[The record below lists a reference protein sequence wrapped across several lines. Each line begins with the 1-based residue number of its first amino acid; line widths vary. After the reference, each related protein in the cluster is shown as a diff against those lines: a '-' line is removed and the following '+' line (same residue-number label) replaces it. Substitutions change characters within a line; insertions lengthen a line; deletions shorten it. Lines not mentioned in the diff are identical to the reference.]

1 MAYDDEGVIR
11 SYIRASADWFYDQG
25 VELEVSCDFK
35 KFYDA
40 IRRLDGGYGENL
52 NPAYDYR
59 YNRLDWSNA
68 LWIHAVDHTGK
79 IVGQVA
85 AKLVADEPNLFEAYR
100 KERFWY
106 ANRRAVETCAVEMLS
121 PATKSV
127 SGLISTSGSIW
138 VHRERRKTGMSGRL
152 ATLARAMMLKEH
164 GSNFHTG
171 MVKQAL
177 FEAGMM
183 NVYQHVHSDLSL
195 RLLDVGYSM
204 HSLWVTRSEAITL
217 FRSALARREKNE
229 RAPASSDLG

>member
-11 SYIRASADWFYDQG
+11 SYVRASADWFYDQG

-68 LWIHAVDHTGK
+68 LWIHAVDQTGK

-100 KERFWY
+100 TERFWY

-152 ATLARAMMLKEH
+152 ATLARAMMMKEH

-171 MVKQAL
+171 MVKHAL
-177 FEAGMM
+177 FQAGMM

-217 FRSALARREKNE
+217 FRSALARR
-229 RAPASSDLG
+229 APK